1 MLNYIVLAV
10 FTLLLVTGQIF
21 FKYAALSLRNEPIG
35 GAVATLASTPTFYVA
50 VTIYGGATLM
60 WVWVLS
66 RVPLSQ
72 AYPWVALA
80 TAAVPAIAVLVFH
93 ERLHSVYWL
102 GVVLVVLGVFLTQR
116 AAQSP

>member
-1 MLNYIVLAV
+1 MLNYVVLAV
-10 FTLLLVTGQIF
+10 FAVLLVTGQIF
-21 FKYAALSLRNEPIG
+21 FKYAALTLKNKPVGDVVS
-35 GAVATLASTPTFYVA
+35 TLASTPTFYVA
-50 VTIYGGATLM
+50 ITIYGAATLL

-93 ERLHSVYWL
+93 ERLYGSYWL
-102 GVVLVVLGVFLTQR
+102 GVALVVLGVFLTQR
-116 AAQSP
+116 ASQGL